1 MNKANYYLG
10 VFLIIFSF
18 SAWADKGN
26 LFFENV
32 SNNPFDINEIKR
44 NIYSDLDLDLDT
56 KQINYSVKKIEYLFL
71 DLIIND
77 DYGGK
82 HLAYQKHQKKIFTIS
97 SLIRSKAIDEL
108 EKLTL
113 YEERE
118 LLAIKK
124 KQPHAKITADIK
136 DQKQLMAALW
146 SREKKWSDFSTFLV
160 NQSAPFWDGGLI
172 KNAWLS
178 HVNPDY
184 KDFQQRGVSD
194 TIWGVMNKTSNAKIY
209 YAERY
214 FLKADLAAHNAIL
227 AFFSLH
233 YSANKVNKTL
243 NVLLKDLAFYE
254 LLDYFYTFAADK
266 RMCEFL
272 VDTYLNSRNTN
283 EIPINKNIAVKLSYL
298 MSVISG
304 NFYNESNSSPKQ
316 QMLAMRKILTNSNNK
331 AKVSDVIG
339 RFALT
344 LFLKG
349 EEDEAR
355 KIWNENKISTVEY
368 SIIEDIVEG
377 YVNNESNIPSTET
390 RTMLNLIYESQD
402 PSTYNYLYSKMFEN
416 FINALASKNSGQL
429 LARDKFLREAANFLF
444 KIANVYNHPPG
455 TTLPSIFTG
464 NKLLLEIMLNLSE
477 ESNLSKDEKNKIIQ
491 TASNLSLNSEEFQ
504 YVQAQELVENTKTDY
519 AKDISLKISKQIYK
533 REKRYKKIFYDSL
546 SGLQMSKGEHKKL
559 ILDLEMHNQKIHNAQ
574 LYLDNKKY
582 IQRSEKVVKI
592 VPNEDELFINLF
604 CLETKCYSYK
614 KIDSDYELT
623 SMNKKYLFKLKDNF
637 FMSINNGKEAS
648 EGGELG
654 KFLFGKYNNLAKIKN
669 CNIVATSGLSTIP
682 FAITKINNNYLI
694 DHCNIGLFTSLM
706 HFQRSKKIKKAK
718 HKENW
723 ALAIAD
729 PIIRST
735 QEMDNI
741 KRTASLI
748 RGVQDISEL
757 PELPETLHEALS
769 IIGDK
774 TKISTLLTR
783 ENAHKLN
790 IYSKNLSNYQIVS
803 FSTHGL
809 MAGETS
815 FNYYPAILLS
825 DSPAGNLLTAS
836 NILDLNG
843 VPSIVLLAICNG
855 SNNMNNLK
863 NTEVSSIANAF
874 LMKGSDAVI
883 STYWELNSKASV
895 EIIKNALQYYNNGAN
910 INSAFQKSAIQYKN
924 YYPESQPKEW
934 GAFLVIGNSKIS
946 DTVFTK
952 KNEALGFAY
961 DIAQLNNK
969 IYTLHSRGVGVWDKK
984 LKFMG
989 TMKTKINKRRDVPN
1003 NKIIDVR
1010 FINQNDLSYLEL
1022 TDQTLSYFKF
1032 NRDKT
1037 FNTCTVPLK
1046 TFGYKSFKNE
1056 KWSSQ
1061 INSIAEDDDAIYIS
1075 FSKGGESIFSIIKI
1089 HRNNMCQWDWINR
1102 NAYLF
1107 GNATRLNQPLLQIFK
1122 DEIYVVNNSR
1132 SKQDDK
1138 FNLSVVGFTNQGLEI
1153 NCSHSPGQ
1161 HITKIPKDFAKYVA
1175 SEGSNTEI
1183 YYAGQLSSGNF
1194 SRNNVTQFLA
1204 HDECSRMN
1212 KLLTVPK
1219 KTFMQALND
1228 AEGSAPKMIY
1238 DNLGKYDSMKDLGKG
1253 PQAIDDLYEYNNLI
1267 ISYERFFKKFNFNKL
1282 IKHSSAPL
1290 NKLTNGEIN
1299 KIEGKDL
1306 DLYEGISRY
1315 ILEDKTELTLQEE
1328 WFDALLNS
1336 TVVAQVKG
1344 GDKKF
1349 VSTRWS
1355 CLRPSGLTFENSI
1368 YVVCNQPKGY
1378 SIRKFD

>member
-26 LFFENV
+26 FFFENV

-71 DLIIND
+71 DLIINN
-77 DYGGK
+77 DYAGR
-82 HLAYQKHQKKIFTIS
+82 HLAYQKHQEKIFTIS
-97 SLIRSKAIDEL
+97 GLIGSKASDEL
-108 EKLTL
+108 EKLAL

-118 LLAIKK
+118 LLAIEK
-124 KQPHAKITADIK
+124 KQPHVRITEDIK
-136 DQKQLMAALW
+136 KQKQLMTALW
-146 SREKKWSDFSTFLV
+146 SREKKWSDFSTYLV
-160 NQSAPFWDGGLI
+160 NQSASFWDGGLN
-172 KNAWLS
+172 KNAWLP

-184 KDFQQRGVSD
+184 KEFKQRGVSE

-209 YAERY
+209 YTERH

-233 YSANKVNKTL
+233 YSANKVNKSL
-243 NVLLKDLAFYE
+243 NMLLKDLAFYE

-272 VDTYLNSRNTN
+272 VDTYFNSRNTN

-298 MSVISG
+298 ISGISG
-304 NFYNESNSSPKQ
+304 NFYNESNISPKQ
-316 QMLAMRKILTNSNNK
+316 QMLEMKKILTNSNNK
-331 AKVSDVIG
+331 AKVSSVIG

-349 EEDEAR
+349 EEDEA
-355 KIWNENKISTVEY
+355 KKFWNENKISTIEY
-368 SIIEDIVEG
+368 SILEDIVDG
-377 YVNNESNIPSTET
+377 YVNNESNIPTTESK
-390 RTMLNLIYESQD
+390 TMMNIINESVD
-402 PSTYNYLYSKMFEN
+402 PSNYNYLYSKMFEN
-416 FINALASKNSGQL
+416 FINALASRNSGQL
-429 LARDKFLREAANFLF
+429 LARDRFLREASNFLF
-444 KIANVYNHPPG
+444 EIANVYIHPPG
-455 TTLPSIFTG
+455 TTLPSIFTE

-491 TASNLSLNSEEFQ
+491 TASNLSLNSDEFQ
-504 YVQAQELVENTKTDY
+504 YVQDQELIENTKSDY

-533 REKRYKKIFYDSL
+533 RERRYKKIFYDSL
-546 SGLQMSKGEHKKL
+546 SGLEVSKEEHKKL
-559 ILDLEMHNQKIHNAQ
+559 ILDLEMHNQRIHNAQ

-582 IQRSEKVVKI
+582 IQRNEKVIKI

-623 SMNKKYLFKLKDNF
+623 SMNKKYLFMLKDNF
-637 FMSINNGKEAS
+637 FMSINTGKETS
-648 EGGELG
+648 ENGEIG

-706 HFQRSKKIKKAK
+706 HFQRSKKIKKVK

-735 QEMDNI
+735 QEIDNI

-748 RGVQDISEL
+748 RGVQDINDL
-757 PELPETLHEALS
+757 PELPETLDEAFS

-774 TKISTLLTR
+774 TKISTLLSR
-783 ENAHKLN
+783 ENANKLN
-790 IYSKNLSNYQIVS
+790 IYNKNLSNYQIVS

-836 NILDLNG
+836 DILDLNG

-874 LMKGSDAVI
+874 LMKGSDAII
-883 STYWELNSKASV
+883 STYWALNSKASV
-895 EIIKNALQYYNNGAN
+895 EIIKNALQYYNGGAD
-910 INSAFQKSAIQYKN
+910 INKAFQKSAIQYKKHH
-924 YYPESQPKEW
+924 PESQPKEW

-969 IYTLHSRGVGVWDKK
+969 IYTLHPRRVGVWDKK

-989 TMKTKINKRRDVPN
+989 TKKITSDVPK
-1003 NKIIDVR
+1003 NKIKDLR

-1022 TDQTLSYFKF
+1022 TDEDLSYFKF
-1032 NRDKT
+1032 NRDTNK
-1037 FNTCTVPLK
+1037 FDACTQPLK
-1046 TFGYKSFKNE
+1046 TFRYKSFKNGV
-1056 KWSSQ
+1056 
-1061 INSIAEDDDAIYIS
+1061 INSIAEDDDAIYIT
-1075 FSKGGESIFSIIKI
+1075 FSKNGESIFSIIKI

-1132 SKQDDK
+1132 SKQEDK

-1194 SRNNVTQFLA
+1194 SRTNVTQFLA
-1204 HDECSRMN
+1204 HDKCSRMN

-1282 IKHSSAPL
+1282 IQHSSAPL

-1368 YVVCNQPKGY
+1368 YVICNQPKGY